1 MRIPNQNLEMERHTS
16 GAGTDDTSVSSSAS
30 DYDESPASSGKPPR
44 ASLKKGL
51 SKFVRMRRSCISP
64 KKTDPTS
71 PSNRRNTL
79 GDHTHLSELIVQAES
94 KDSIMSFHSAPAR
107 DTLKTDQVCRSIL
120 SKRSASISPPPVKD
134 ILLHFTGVVP
144 PSSMPRSATE
154 RHARIHDKMSVHC
167 DDNNVTANA
176 TTESTSDPSSSMRT
190 ESTSNSTFR
199 EDGSDLSNAHSRPP
213 RITQHDYKPG
223 DIVEVKVDNL
233 YQVGMVDSQ
242 PFKGVYNVTLFSDTP
257 AWNEKRAHVDIY
269 QHSPERMPEVL
280 SRDMRPFTPA
290 PMGEIVFVF
299 VNGSERKCCV
309 HGYSYDGSD
318 ELSPSHMKYVVKFAK
333 KDGEWRHEKHR
344 VPVQRAYR
352 KLYAV

>member
-1 MRIPNQNLEMERHTS
+1 
-16 GAGTDDTSVSSSAS
+16 
-30 DYDESPASSGKPPR
+30 
-44 ASLKKGL
+44 
-51 SKFVRMRRSCISP
+51 
-64 KKTDPTS
+64 
-71 PSNRRNTL
+71 
-79 GDHTHLSELIVQAES
+79 
-94 KDSIMSFHSAPAR
+94 
-107 DTLKTDQVCRSIL
+107 
-120 SKRSASISPPPVKD
+120 
-134 ILLHFTGVVP
+134 
-144 PSSMPRSATE
+144 
-154 RHARIHDKMSVHC
+154 
-167 DDNNVTANA
+167 
-176 TTESTSDPSSSMRT
+176 MRT
-190 ESTSNSTFR
+190 ESTSNSTFH
-199 EDGSDLSNAHSRPP
+199 EDGSDPPSAHSRPP
-213 RITQHDYKPG
+213 RITHDYKPG